1 MPVRRTVILT
11 ASLILGILAT
21 GGPSASGQQVLV
33 DDPTSVPAGASQL
46 EAWHSPEESWIAP
59 ALRVHPRLELA
70 AGAAFLATGGRDQR
84 TVEYS
89 AEGKVLLRPGSRH
102 RIGAALV
109 GGAGIRELGVPR
121 GRPATLYGYGILSQ
135 DLLPGLT
142 AYQNLGWGHEENGP
156 HQLTWGARLDWAL
169 ADRFTLIGEAAG
181 EGRYDP
187 SFQATLRTVLLPDRI
202 EMDVSVT
209 RSGPFEA
216 RDTWV
221 AVGLTF
227 MSTPLY

>member
-1 MPVRRTVILT
+1 MRVFRLVAVTL
-11 ASLILGILAT
+11 SLALGALAT
-21 GGPSASGQQVLV
+21 MPLPAPAQQVLV
-33 DDPTSVPAGASQL
+33 DDPTSVGAGAAQL
-46 EAWHSPEESWIAP
+46 EAWHSAGESWIAP
-59 ALRVHPRLELA
+59 ALRVDPRLELA
-70 AGAAFLATGGRDQR
+70 AGAAFLGTGVQDRR

-89 AEGKVLLRPGSRH
+89 AEGKVLLRPGSTH

-135 DLLPGLT
+135 DLLPNLT

-156 HQLTWGARLDWAL
+156 HQLTWGARLDWSVH
-169 ADRFTLIGEAAG
+169 DRFAVIGEAAG
-181 EGRYDP
+181 EGHYDP

-216 RDTWV
+216 RATWA

-227 MSTPLY
+227 MSTSLY